1 MAAFPAYVKIL
12 ESGYG
17 EDFDPAIERTEMER
31 GVPKE
36 RVLNSQVLMKLS
48 ATLLFMSK
56 ADMASFEAWYFTEIQ
71 RVGWFDLVHPRTGAT
86 VTARFEEAKIGKL
99 TPRNPMLT
107 SATRPVVFEYLR

>member
-1 MAAFPAYVKIL
+1 MAALPAYVQVL
-12 ESGYG
+12 EAGYG
-17 EDFDPAIERTEMER
+17 EDFDPSIERTEMER

-56 ADMASFEAWYFTEIQ
+56 ADIAAFEDWYFVTIQ

-99 TPRNPMLT
+99 TPRNPMFT
-107 SATRPVVFEYLR
+107 RATRSVVFEYLR